1 MKVKGEQVEL
11 KNSTCS
17 FLSSEWKHSRILQV
31 FATHTR
37 KGVIMNITIVGRK
50 CNPREDF
57 RARAE
62 KRLSKVEKLFG
73 EEASA
78 KVTATVEKNCHI
90 VEITIAKGGM
100 IYRAEEKDENM
111 VDALDAC
118 VDSLIRQ
125 IRKNKTRLDK
135 KLHAAVLDDFFP
147 DEFEEEKEFDV
158 IREKT
163 VALKPQSVEEAILQ
177 MNLLGHQFYMFLNA
191 DTDEIN
197 VVYKRNAT
205 GYGLISPDSD
215 K

>member
-1 MKVKGEQVEL
+1 
-11 KNSTCS
+11 
-17 FLSSEWKHSRILQV
+17 
-31 FATHTR
+31 
-37 KGVIMNITIVGRK
+37 MNITVVGRK

-57 RARAE
+57 KLRAE
-62 KRLSKVEKLFG
+62 KRLGKIDKLFG
-73 EEASA
+73 EGASA

-90 VEITIAKGGM
+90 VEITVTKGGM
-100 IYRAEEKDENM
+100 IYRAEEQAENM
-111 VDALDAC
+111 LDALDTC

-135 KLHAAVLDDFFP
+135 KLHAAALDDFFQ
-147 DEFEEEKEFDV
+147 EEIEEEEFSV

-163 VALKPQSVEEAILQ
+163 VSLKPQSVEEAILQ

-205 GYGLISPDSD
+205 GYGLISPEVD
-215 K
+215 